1 MLFRENQQQKH
12 FKKMIIRGNTP
23 HHLQITY
30 KVPFRLRLSNLVPY
44 LQEYIPPED
53 TVSPKCRPSPHLPIP
68 YKVPLR
74 LRLSNLVPY
83 LQEYIPPEDTVS
95 PKCLLSDRYGL
106 CGDDRPQAS
115 SCRGGYSPRQR
126 PPLSYLSS
134 SPAAS
139 HPPYIII
146 IALTGTRQMNNNN
159 NNKYYG
165 PGQKCLDAR
174 TFELLIAKPL
184 RMV

>member
-30 KVPFRLRLSNLVPY
+30 KVPF
-44 LQEYIPPED
+44 
-53 TVSPKCRPSPHLPIP
+53 
-68 YKVPLR
+68 R

-159 NNKYYG
+159 NKYYG